1 MSEMSTDNLRE
12 EELRRLLLQGAG
24 GEPLGDASIESALR
38 GANPEEAM
46 QYIQMLNPDQQN
58 LVPGPLQNPTSFG
71 EGMKNVG
78 TNLATRF
85 KERIGFNP
93 SYERR
98 IAEQRMAGLS
108 IDQTIKI
115 REANRKVNLKKY
127 VSLNTTIDPELIETY
142 SDATLNSIMEDMQGN
157 TEYFPGVGYG
167 QKNINTNMINI
178 LGKNPDELNAYD
190 RYVKDIEA
198 KNKNLKGPQKAFRIP
213 SFQEYKD
220 EQTVKEN
227 YPASVKE
234 FEYWKKLNPELV
246 KEMSPDELV
255 NTFQNFTS
263 NPSLEYV
270 KGREETEFK
279 ANLPG
284 GVNLT
289 PGELKTDQDYAPL
302 YNQFVELGTQAEFKR
317 DIGEINDMT
326 GFLLAESKKPDQ
338 KISGRMIS
346 SLDDRLRSPDSLDV
360 EQKIGRIVVKGLR
373 ATLGAAFTDEE
384 GKRFTAYAYNVMLPP
399 KVNAMRMGR
408 LRNAME
414 EAFELKLAKHNYY
427 QTEGTLKGF
436 KGLAPNKYDIYDA
449 TFRVSDYKYL
459 DDAEL
464 DRELMRASQDP
475 NGIDAEFEVLMRAAD
490 ERGLYEKKD

>member
-1 MSEMSTDNLRE
+1 MSEMSTENVRE

-58 LVPGPLQNPTSFG
+58 LVPGPLQNPSSFG
-71 EGMKNVG
+71 EGMKNIG

-85 KERIGFNP
+85 KERIGYNP

-98 IAEQRMAGLS
+98 IAEQKMAGLN

-127 VSLNTTIDPELIETY
+127 VSLNTTIDPELIKTY
-142 SDATLNSIMEDMQGN
+142 SDATLNSIMEDMQGD

-167 QKNINTNMINI
+167 QKNLNTNMINI
-178 LGKNPDELNAYD
+178 LGKNSDELNAYD

-234 FEYWKKLNPELV
+234 FEYWKTMNPGLV
-246 KEMSPDELV
+246 DEMSPKQLV
-255 NTFQNFTS
+255 DTFQDYTS
-263 NPSLEYV
+263 NPSLSYI
-270 KGREETEFK
+270 KDREEIEYT

-289 PGELKTDQDYAPL
+289 PGQLKTDQDYAPL
-302 YNQFVELGTQAEFKR
+302 FNQFVEMGTQAEFRR

-326 GFLLAESKKPDQ
+326 AFLLDAGPDEQ
-338 KISGRMIS
+338 ISGRGVA
-346 SLDDRLRSPDSLDV
+346 LLKETLRTADSLNI

-373 ATLGAAFTDEE
+373 ATMGAAFTDEE
-384 GKRFTAYAYNVMLPP
+384 GKRFIGYAYNVMLPP

-414 EAFELKLAKHNYY
+414 EAFKLKLAKHDYY
-427 QTEGTLKGF
+427 QKEGTLKGF

-449 TFRVSDYKYL
+449 TFRVSDYRYL
-459 DDAEL
+459 DDSEL
-464 DRELMRASQDP
+464 DRELMRVREDS
-475 NGIDAEFEVLMRAAD
+475 NGIDAEFEVLMKAAD
-490 ERGLYEKKD
+490 ERGIYEKKD

>member
-78 TNLATRF
+78 TNIATRF

-127 VSLNTTIDPELIETY
+127 VSKNTTIDPKLIENY
-142 SDATLNSIMEDMQGN
+142 SDATLNSIMEGMQGN

-167 QKNINTNMINI
+167 QKNINTNMITI
-178 LGKNPDELNAYD
+178 LGQNSDELNAYD

-234 FEYWKKLNPELV
+234 FEYWKKLNPGLV
-246 KEMSPDELV
+246 NEMSPDELV
-255 NTFQNFTS
+255 NTFQDFTS

-270 KGREETEFK
+270 KGREDTEYK

-289 PGELKTDQDYAPL
+289 PGQLKTDQDYAPL
-302 YNQFVELGTQAEFKR
+302 FNQFIEMGTQAEFKR

-326 GFLLAESKKPDQ
+326 GFLLAATPDQ
-338 KISGRMIS
+338 QISGRGV
-346 SLDDRLRSPDSLDV
+346 SLLKETLRTADSLNV

-373 ATLGAAFTDEE
+373 ATMGAAFTDEE
-384 GKRFTAYAYNVMLPP
+384 GKRFIGYAYNVMLPP

-414 EAFELKLAKHNYY
+414 EAFELKLEKHNYY

-449 TFRVSDYKYL
+449 TFRVSDYNYL

-464 DRELMRASQDP
+464 DRELMRVRADS